1 MASAGPPCGWVV
13 TYIELLMS
21 EYRLSLSQ
29 VFRLPV
35 PVGSELLEARIN
47 RLHPDLGRNSYMDR
61 AIVAARNA
69 CRRDLLKRF
78 RLDTGC
84 SILDSRS
91 SIQQLASSN

>member
-1 MASAGPPCGWVV
+1 
-13 TYIELLMS
+13 MS

-47 RLHPDLGRNSYMDR
+47 RLHPDLGRSSYMDR

-78 RLDTGC
+78 RLVPATTAN
-84 SILDSRS
+84 DSQPPPA
-91 SIQQLASSN
+91 IAN